1 MNNRIDTRS
10 DEYRESE
17 WWFPGSVI
25 TSMEP
30 QVGDNFKNPDR
41 WNRRDDGSLD
51 RVSMR
56 LFIPSPPSRLRRL
69 RGWSS
74 SQKPIRMG
82 GFQSCRSH

>member
-41 WNRRDDGSLD
+41 WNRRDDGSLVWVPAEKA
-51 RVSMR
+51 R
-56 LFIPSPPSRLRRL
+56 
-69 RGWSS
+69 
-74 SQKPIRMG
+74 Q
-82 GFQSCRSH
+82 Q